1 MMRFLTIAL
10 TLALGAA
17 EEAAE
22 EKKVGDVIGID
33 LGTTYSCG
41 ARSPHPSCAPPPHV
55 LPSLKRSRLP
65 WCLRLGA
72 HVVRRALSYA
82 LSGCVQERQG

>member
-10 TLALGAA
+10 ALALGAA

-41 ARSPHPSCAPPPHV
+41 ARSPRPSCAPPP
-55 LPSLKRSRLP
+55 
-65 WCLRLGA
+65 
-72 HVVRRALSYA
+72 
-82 LSGCVQERQG
+82 